1 MAIEYGEGEMCN
13 MHYLIKAA
21 DLGIPEAKHN
31 LALFYMGHE
40 KEKYLHYITLTASQG
55 HFKACVL
62 FVSLSIHAKCG
73 LTQSL
78 ILANLT
84 LERT

>member
-55 HFKACVL
+55 QPF
-62 FVSLSIHAKCG
+62 
-73 LTQSL
+73 
-78 ILANLT
+78 
-84 LERT
+84 